1 LVERK
6 SRCGF
11 TQFIKRNAKTMSS
24 QESLPKHYAKFKKNE
39 PELFA
44 AWEAI
49 GKAVRLK
56 GPLDLKTGHLI
67 QLAASAALRSE
78 GGVHSHVRR
87 ALEAGATP
95 EEVRQC
101 ILLISAPPASRR

>member
-1 LVERK
+1 
-6 SRCGF
+6 
-11 TQFIKRNAKTMSS
+11 MSS
-24 QESLPKHYAKFKKNE
+24 QESLPKHYAKFKENE

-95 EEVRQC
+95 EEFG
-101 ILLISAPPASRR
+101 SASCDLGTASFRR